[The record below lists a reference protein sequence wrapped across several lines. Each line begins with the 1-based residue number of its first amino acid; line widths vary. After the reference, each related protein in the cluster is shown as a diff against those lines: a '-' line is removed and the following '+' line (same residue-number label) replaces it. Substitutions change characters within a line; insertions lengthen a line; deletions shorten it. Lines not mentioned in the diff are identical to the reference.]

1 MTPSLH
7 PPKAEYHQI
16 HLSCCISSPLSHHC
30 VSAQTFGHF
39 TLQFAPEK
47 KASLESYIVIF
58 LDLGEILDNLGM
70 SALFYVLTLFK
81 KSPITQIRDVLVNAG
96 PVLIED

>member
-1 MTPSLH
+1 MYQHRHLVTLLYNLH
-7 PPKAEYHQI
+7 Q
-16 HLSCCISSPLSHHC
+16 
-30 VSAQTFGHF
+30 
-39 TLQFAPEK
+39 EK

-70 SALFYVLTLFK
+70 SALFYVLTLLK